1 MELQNIIQNAERE
14 EKQTYRIVNREKYC
28 WFKNI
33 TKRVIQFAQLSGCN
47 INIETVSSMD
57 AVNKMQTG
65 CIWLLSDG
73 EAAQQDKRVIQELI
87 DQAEHVYIGNSE
99 REGKKVCVLNFASAT
114 NPGGGVTKGSTAQEE
129 CLCRCSTLYPC
140 LNNDKMRQLFYNPHR
155 KAENPLYNDDCI
167 YTPDVT
173 VFKTDTSVPEKLAE
187 KDWYQVDVLTCA
199 APNLR
204 RKPSN
209 SMNPHAGKTAAKIRN
224 SDLYDLLVKRITR
237 IFQVAIANGTEILVL
252 GAFGCGAFCNPPM
265 IVARAFRNV
274 QEKYDGYFDTIE
286 YAVFCKKNETENY
299 DAFCREFPK
308 TRFKS

>member
-1 MELQNIIQNAERE
+1 MFDR
-14 EKQTYRIVNREKYC
+14 REK
-28 WFKNI
+28 
-33 TKRVIQFAQLSGCN
+33 
-47 INIETVSSMD
+47 NIEVFENSVSMMKNNIKLKQSVTDSIRRQTVYLEPDTIAIPENQNLNCKTVISQKRSF
-57 AVNKMQTG
+57 
-65 CIWLLSDG
+65 
-73 EAAQQDKRVIQELI
+73 EAA
-87 DQAEHVYIGNSE
+87 SE
-99 REGKKVCVLNFASAT
+99 YAREGKKGCVLNFASAT
-114 NPGGGVTKGSTAQEE
+114 NPGGGVTRGSTAQEE

-204 RKPSN
+204 RKPRN

>member
-1 MELQNIIQNAERE
+1 MR
-14 EKQTYRIVNREKYC
+14 KDFVMFDRREK
-28 WFKNI
+28 
-33 TKRVIQFAQLSGCN
+33 
-47 INIETVSSMD
+47 NIEVFENSVNMMKNNLKLKKAVADSVCMQKVYLEADDIAIPENRNLNCKTVISKERSF
-57 AVNKMQTG
+57 
-65 CIWLLSDG
+65 
-73 EAAQQDKRVIQELI
+73 EAASKYV
-87 DQAEHVYIGNSE
+87 

-114 NPGGGVTKGSTAQEE
+114 NPGGGVTRGSTAQEE

-140 LNNDKMRQLFYNPHR
+140 LNSEKMRKLFYEPHR
-155 KAENPLYNDDCI
+155 KTENPLYNADCI
-167 YTPDVT
+167 YTPDVK
-173 VFKTDTSVPEKLAE
+173 VFKTDTSVPEKMDE
-187 KDWYQVDVLTCA
+187 KEWYQVDILTCA

-224 SDLYDLLVKRITR
+224 SDLYDLLVKRIEH
-237 IFQVAIANGTEILVL
+237 IFQVAAVNGAEILVL

-274 QEKYDGYFDTIE
+274 QEKYAGYFDSIE

-308 TRFKS
+308 TKFKS

>member
-1 MELQNIIQNAERE
+1 MGRE
-14 EKQTYRIVNREKYC
+14 ENVLIFQDTERLSKTNGKLNADLKTSASGQKLILETDALEKPNLNIYDEPAKVIVSK
-28 WFKNI
+28 
-33 TKRVIQFAQLSGCN
+33 KRTF
-47 INIETVSSMD
+47 
-57 AVNKMQTG
+57 
-65 CIWLLSDG
+65 
-73 EAAQQDKRVIQELI
+73 EAAKAYRD
-87 DQAEHVYIGNSE
+87 N
-99 REGKKVCVLNFASAT
+99 KVAVHNFASAS
-114 NPGGGVTKGSTAQEE
+114 NPGGGVVRGSTAQEE

-167 YTPDVT
+167 YTPDIT

-224 SDLYDLLVKRITR
+224 SNLYDLLVKRITR

-274 QEKYDGYFDTIE
+274 QEKYSGYFDTIE

>member
-1 MELQNIIQNAERE
+1 MRKDFAMFDG
-14 EKQTYRIVNREKYC
+14 REK
-28 WFKNI
+28 
-33 TKRVIQFAQLSGCN
+33 
-47 INIETVSSMD
+47 NIEVFENSVNMMRSNFKLKKAVADSVCMQKVYLEADDIAIPENRNLNGKTVISKERSF
-57 AVNKMQTG
+57 
-65 CIWLLSDG
+65 
-73 EAAQQDKRVIQELI
+73 EAASKY
-87 DQAEHVYIGNSE
+87 A

-114 NPGGGVTKGSTAQEE
+114 NPGGGVTRGSTAQEE

-140 LNNDKMRQLFYNPHR
+140 LNSEKMRKLFYEPHR
-155 KAENPLYNDDCI
+155 KAENPLYNADCI

-173 VFKTDTSVPEKLAE
+173 VFKTDTSVPEKMDE
-187 KDWYQVDVLTCA
+187 KDWYQVDILTCA

-224 SDLYDLLVKRITR
+224 SDLYDLLVKRIEH
-237 IFQVAIANGTEILVL
+237 IFQVAAVNGAEILVL

-274 QEKYDGYFDTIE
+274 QEKYAGYFDSIE

-308 TRFKS
+308 TKFKS

>member
-1 MELQNIIQNAERE
+1 
-14 EKQTYRIVNREKYC
+14 
-28 WFKNI
+28 
-33 TKRVIQFAQLSGCN
+33 
-47 INIETVSSMD
+47 
-57 AVNKMQTG
+57 
-65 CIWLLSDG
+65 
-73 EAAQQDKRVIQELI
+73 
-87 DQAEHVYIGNSE
+87 
-99 REGKKVCVLNFASAT
+99 
-114 NPGGGVTKGSTAQEE
+114 
-129 CLCRCSTLYPC
+129 
-140 LNNDKMRQLFYNPHR
+140 MRQLFYNPHR

-265 IVARAFRNV
+265 IVARAFRKFRKSMTDILTRLNMQCSV
-274 QEKYDGYFDTIE
+274 RKMKRRIMMHSAENFQRQDSSHRKTYRVNTKAIE
-286 YAVFCKKNETENY
+286 
-299 DAFCREFPK
+299 R
-308 TRFKS
+308 

>member
-1 MELQNIIQNAERE
+1 MLDR
-14 EKQTYRIVNREKYC
+14 REK
-28 WFKNI
+28 
-33 TKRVIQFAQLSGCN
+33 
-47 INIETVSSMD
+47 NIEVFENSVSMMKNNIKLKQSVTDSIRRQTVYLEPDTIAIHENQNLNCKTVISQKRSF
-57 AVNKMQTG
+57 
-65 CIWLLSDG
+65 
-73 EAAQQDKRVIQELI
+73 EAA
-87 DQAEHVYIGNSE
+87 SE
-99 REGKKVCVLNFASAT
+99 YAREGKKVCVLNFASAT
-114 NPGGGVTKGSTAQEE
+114 NPGGGVTRGSTAQEE

-173 VFKTDTSVPEKLAE
+173 VFKTDTSVRKNWLR
-187 KDWYQVDVLTCA
+187 KDWYRVDVLTCA

-274 QEKYDGYFDTIE
+274 RGK
-286 YAVFCKKNETENY
+286 V
-299 DAFCREFPK
+299 
-308 TRFKS
+308 